1 MASLIS
7 DVIKDVFKE
16 ASEKKITLTPDNYH
30 TLFCAAA
37 ARRGLGAS
45 ECKKLENYISKLDQ
59 NYQNEL
65 KKMNVRNI
73 DELFVFISSRLNR
86 ANPTDITKISLA
98 QTMLLKRILHAINL
112 MHNTKA
118 KELASSSSSMLDGTI
133 SVESLNLIRD
143 RWFEFVSHFDDNY
156 LKRLQKYGI
165 KQSDDIEVI
174 ISKIEKYKDNSKAQD
189 LEYASICELIIAAL
203 VPSIAP
209 SADDDIARVS
219 EHLRQN
225 PALLSSPAME
235 EDIKKCILKRVRLD
249 QNEIKHKISIL
260 DEILNNLNTQIQNF
274 AVTLL
279 NNGSRVDSAIFDIN
293 GMNSIDDYNSIKQK
307 LQNTS
312 NSLRKEIS
320 AMGLKLSDDSRVIND
335 LKERVKEL
343 EDMIAKAN
351 ISKDELTGLNNKN
364 SFEIELANIEEANTR
379 YGVDYTL
386 MIIGLNSLDEIK
398 SKYGANAKDA
408 ILSTMAKIVQNRC
421 VNGEFIARTNA
432 DEFVILVA
440 NLDKDRAVNLAEV
453 MINDISGYKFR
464 YKNEHII
471 ASASC
476 GIAVRS
482 STDNQS
488 DMIQKATQG
497 IKAARSEGINC
508 VRVI

>member
-30 TLFCAAA
+30 MLFCAAA

-73 DELFVFISSRLNR
+73 DELFAFISSRLNR
-86 ANPTDITKISLA
+86 ANPVDITKINLA

-118 KELASSSSSMLDGTI
+118 KELANSSLSMLDGTI
-133 SVESLNLIRD
+133 GVESLNLIRD
-143 RWFEFVSHFDDNY
+143 RWFEFVSHFDDTY
-156 LKRLQKYGI
+156 LRRLEKYGI
-165 KQSDDIEVI
+165 KQNDDIETI
-174 ISKIEKYKDNSKAQD
+174 ISKIEKSKDNSKDID
-189 LEYASICELIIAAL
+189 LKYTKICELIIAAL

-225 PALLSSPAME
+225 PSLLSSQAME
-235 EDIKKCILKRVRLD
+235 DDIKKCILKRVRLD

-260 DEILNNLNTQIQNF
+260 DEVLNNLNTQIQNF
-274 AVTLL
+274 ATTLL
-279 NNGSRVDSAIFDIN
+279 NNGSSVDSAIFDIDN
-293 GMNSIDDYNSIKQK
+293 INSIDDYNAIKQK
-307 LQNTS
+307 LQKTS
-312 NSLRKEIS
+312 NSLRSEIS
-320 AMGLKLSDDSRVIND
+320 AMGLKLSDDSKVIHD
-335 LKERVKEL
+335 LKERIKEL
-343 EDMIAKAN
+343 EEMIAKSS
-351 ISKDELTGLNNKN
+351 IKKDELTGLNNKN
-364 SFEIELANIEEANTR
+364 SFEVELANIEDANAK

-386 MIIGLNSLDEIK
+386 MIIEINSLDEIRL
-398 SKYGANAKDA
+398 KYGANAKDA

-421 VNGEFIARTNA
+421 INGEFIARTNS
-432 DEFVILVA
+432 DEFMILVA
-440 NLDKDRAVNLAEV
+440 NLDKNSAINLAQI
-453 MINDISGYKFR
+453 MINDIAGYKFR

-471 ASASC
+471 VSASS
-476 GIAVRS
+476 GIALRS
-482 STDNQS
+482 SSKNQS
-488 DMIQKATQG
+488 DMIQKASEG
-497 IKAARSEGINC
+497 LMIAKSEGINC
-508 VRVI
+508 IRVV